1 VLCSEALSQYSVPSF
16 DQFMMGLWKR
26 APNGHKGV
34 GGNVIKLRNKII
46 KIIVLCILQIP
57 LNPPFSKGEALFLS
71 SSAKKMVIPPFE
83 KGGLGGDLST

>member
-1 VLCSEALSQYSVPSF
+1 MELKDYQRRA
-16 DQFMMGLWKR
+16 KR
-26 APNGHKGV
+26 AMR
-34 GGNVIKLRNKII
+34 NVIKLRNKII

-83 KGGLGGDLST
+83 KGGLGGIYQHNFLLY